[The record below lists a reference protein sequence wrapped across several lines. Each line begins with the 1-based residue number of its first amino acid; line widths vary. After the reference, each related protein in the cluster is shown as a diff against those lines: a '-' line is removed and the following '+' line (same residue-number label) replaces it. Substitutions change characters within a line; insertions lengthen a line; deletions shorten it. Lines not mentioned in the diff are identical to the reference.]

1 MESLRHLS
9 SGLAALSAAL
19 VIVALSAWPAL
30 AAWSVLTPSAQTV
43 QVGETIDL
51 SITGFKPCFSSA
63 IPSQEILAVLWD
75 KNPLSYS
82 VVAGSLTANDFTV
95 DIVVPSSPLG
105 INQIDAGC
113 SAGSTFVLQ
122 QQATVNVV
130 APVLAPSPQI
140 IQAGKTV
147 TVTGS
152 GFELCTAPTG
162 STTVELSANGTPLA
176 TASGSNGDFQQ
187 LITVPPATAAGPYPV
202 TAQCPRFSPRIPAR
216 DLATTSLDVVTLVLS
231 PSSGTPGT
239 TISVTGDGYTECD
252 EVQVQLLRDA
262 TQAMITT
269 NPIVPA
275 NGSFTVEVTVPF
287 GATPGNDY
295 QVDAG
300 CYLAAGSE
308 AVVSADELA
317 VTPLVTPTS
326 PTPPVT
332 SASPSLSSPTPS
344 SSSSSSPSPVTVT
357 SSPVTVTSSPVTV
370 TSSQSP
376 GRTGGLWAPVAL
388 TGGAGTGLALGALLL
403 VRALPVHR
411 TRGRGWVSK
420 HLRVVAGSAGPLSA
434 RVERRPGAMS
444 VSVGLEPHL
453 NHLENQQ
460 YEEVAR

>member
-30 AAWSVLTPSAQTV
+30 AAGSALTPSAQTV
-43 QVGETIDL
+43 QVAETIDL
-51 SITGFKPCFSSA
+51 SITGFKPCFSPA
-63 IPSQEILAVLWD
+63 IPSREILAVLWD
-75 KNPLSYS
+75 KNPLSYN
-82 VVAGSLTANDFTV
+82 VVAGSLTANNFTV

-113 SAGSTFVLQ
+113 SAGSTFVLR

-147 TVTGS
+147 TITGS

-187 LITVPPATAAGPYPV
+187 LITVPSATVAGPYPV
-202 TAQCPRFSPRIPAR
+202 TAQCPRLSPSIPAR
-216 DLATTSLDVVTLVLS
+216 DLVTTSLYVVTLALS

-239 TISVTGDGYTECD
+239 TISVTGDGYTQCD

-287 GATPGNDY
+287 SATPGNDY

-300 CYLAAGSE
+300 CYLAAGSD

-326 PTPPVT
+326 PTPPPTPPPT

-344 SSSSSSPSPVTVT
+344 SSSSSS
-357 SSPVTVTSSPVTV
+357 SSPVTV

-420 HLRVVAGSAGPLSA
+420 HLRVVAGPAEPLSA
-434 RVERRPGAMS
+434 SVERRPGAMS

>member
-30 AAWSVLTPSAQTV
+30 AAGSALTPSAQTV

-51 SITGFKPCFSSA
+51 SITGFKPCFSPA
-63 IPSQEILAVLWD
+63 IPSRETLAVLWD
-75 KNPLSYS
+75 KNPLSYN
-82 VVAGSLTANDFTV
+82 VVAGSLTANNFTV

-147 TVTGS
+147 TITGS

-187 LITVPPATAAGPYPV
+187 LITVPSATAAGPYPV
-202 TAQCPRFSPRIPAR
+202 TAQCPRLSPRIPVR
-216 DLATTSLDVVTLVLS
+216 DLATTSLYVVTLALS

-239 TISVTGDGYTECD
+239 TISVTGDGYTQCD

-287 GATPGNDY
+287 SATPGNDY

-300 CYLAAGSE
+300 CYLAAGSD

-317 VTPLVTPTS
+317 VTPLVTQTS
-326 PTPPVT
+326 PTAPPT

-344 SSSSSSPSPVTVT
+344 SSSSSPP
-357 SSPVTVTSSPVTV
+357 SPVTVTSSPVTV

-420 HLRVVAGSAGPLSA
+420 HLRVVAGPAEPLSA
-434 RVERRPGAMS
+434 SVERRPGAMS

-460 YEEVAR
+460 CEEVAR

>member
-30 AAWSVLTPSAQTV
+30 AAGSALTPSAQTV
-43 QVGETIDL
+43 QVAETIDL
-51 SITGFKPCFSSA
+51 SITGFKPCFSPA
-63 IPSQEILAVLWD
+63 IPSREILAVLWD
-75 KNPLSYS
+75 KNPLSYN
-82 VVAGSLTANDFTV
+82 VVAGSLTANNFTV

-147 TVTGS
+147 TITGS

-187 LITVPPATAAGPYPV
+187 LITVPSATAAGPYPV
-202 TAQCPRFSPRIPAR
+202 TAQCPRLSPSIPAR
-216 DLATTSLDVVTLVLS
+216 DLVTTSLYVVTLALS

-239 TISVTGDGYTECD
+239 TISVTGDGYTQCD

-287 GATPGNDY
+287 SATPGNDY

-300 CYLAAGSE
+300 CYLAAGSD

-326 PTPPVT
+326 PTPPPT

-344 SSSSSSPSPVTVT
+344 SSSSSPPSPVTVT
-357 SSPVTVTSSPVTV
+357 SSPVTVTSS
-370 TSSQSP
+370 
-376 GRTGGLWAPVAL
+376 G
-388 TGGAGTGLALGALLL
+388 
-403 VRALPVHR
+403 H
-411 TRGRGWVSK
+411 RGRWT
-420 HLRVVAGSAGPLSA
+420 AGPVPRA
-434 RVERRPGAMS
+434 HRRP
-444 VSVGLEPHL
+444 VGTRRANGGRWYWSRLGGPA
-453 NHLENQQ
+453 
-460 YEEVAR
+460 ARQGPPGSPDARPGLG

>member
-30 AAWSVLTPSAQTV
+30 AAGSVLTPSAQTV
-43 QVGETIDL
+43 QVGEPIDL
-51 SITGFKPCFSSA
+51 SITGFKPCFSRA

-75 KNPLSYS
+75 NDPLSYN

-95 DIVVPSSPLG
+95 AIVVPPSPLG
-105 INQIDAGC
+105 VVQIDAGC
-113 SAGSTFVLQ
+113 SAGTTFALQ

-130 APVLAPSPQI
+130 AAPVLAPSPQI
-140 IQAGKTV
+140 VQAGKTV
-147 TVTGS
+147 TITGS
-152 GFELCTAPTG
+152 GFELCTASTG

-187 LITVPPATAAGPYPV
+187 LITVPPATATGPYPV
-202 TAQCPRFSPRIPAR
+202 TAQCPHLSPRIPAR
-216 DLATTSLDVVTLVLS
+216 DLVTTSLYVVTLVLS
-231 PSSGTPGT
+231 PSSSTPGT
-239 TISVTGDGYTECD
+239 TISVTGDGYTECE

-287 GATPGNDY
+287 SATPGNDY

-308 AVVSADELA
+308 AVVSADELV

-332 SASPSLSSPTPS
+332 SASPSNSSPRPS
-344 SSSSSSPSPVTVT
+344 SSSSSSP
-357 SSPVTVTSSPVTV
+357 SPVTVTSSPVTV

-376 GRTGGLWAPVAL
+376 GRTGGLWVPVAL

-403 VRALPVHR
+403 VRALPFHR
-411 TRGRGWVSK
+411 MRGRGWVSK
-420 HLRVVAGSAGPLSA
+420 HLRVVAGMAGPLPAS
-434 RVERRPGAMS
+434 VERRPGAMS